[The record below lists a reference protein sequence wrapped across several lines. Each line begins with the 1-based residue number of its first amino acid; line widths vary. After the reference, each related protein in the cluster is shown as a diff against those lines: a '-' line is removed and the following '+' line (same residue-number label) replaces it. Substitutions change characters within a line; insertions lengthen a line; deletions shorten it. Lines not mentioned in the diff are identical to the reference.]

1 MPEKFSQ
8 QIQTKQQLIPQ
19 KNKHATQYNLESANL
34 TKNTLTHTAKQSS
47 IYQTIMKS
55 SALYYIECACE
66 SNS

>member
-34 TKNTLTHTAKQSS
+34 TKNTHSHGKTK
-47 IYQTIMKS
+47 
-55 SALYYIECACE
+55 LYI
-66 SNS
+66 SNNYEIVCSLLYRVRM